1 MQFNLKHAGIFIS
14 FLLIFFPSAIQ
25 GQIVLS
31 EIMFNPSGS
40 EYYTEFIEIYN
51 SSSTDTTD
59 MTGWFI
65 SDSSEADQLVPIAQN
80 LILPPLSYGLIL
92 DAGYFDNSEIYDAII
107 PDSALI
113 LTINDAAF
121 GSQGLSNS
129 TPEMI
134 ILIDSSGDTVATY
147 RYSIDNLPGF
157 SDEKINLYGP
167 DTPDNW
173 ANSKTEHG
181 SPGAPNT
188 VRQLDHDLAI
198 KFETVV
204 TGVAPNQLLT
214 VNIAVHNIGL
224 SSATGF
230 HTVMYED
237 MNRDSILTQNE
248 QIEDPLYFDG
258 TLMPG
263 DSVSFSR
270 EMASM
275 SGGLHIFFA
284 RVIYEQDENNTNNSI
299 WAEGRVGFPGQAL
312 LINEIM
318 YRPSAGSAEWIE
330 LFNPGTSAINLQ
342 LWQFSDSHIENP
354 VEITKKDIF
363 IEPEHYIV
371 LAEDSSIYSL
381 FPDISS
387 PVIIPDHGFPALN
400 NSGDRII
407 IRDLIDNVI
416 DDVDYLSSWGS
427 ELGVSIERVRSD
439 VGSNDPLN
447 WSLSLHENGGTPGAK
462 NSISPLEY
470 DLSLGLSIEAYKND
484 SLLITTIVKNVGL
497 QPASQFH
504 CQLYH
509 DSNFDSTGQPNE
521 LLTSFFSEEQPLYSG
536 DSAFFHYSMQFSDR
550 GLVQFF
556 SQLIFENDG
565 NIANNTCTLQY
576 MIPIQKHQI
585 ILNEIMFYPNS
596 GEPEW
601 IEIYNPNT
609 DAINLNGLQ
618 FSDANL
624 DQKHLVSAE
633 DTFVQPG
640 SFAVIAKSNELLQKY
655 PSLTCPIVIPRSWP
669 SLNNTSDEVVL
680 YDDSGSTIDSM
691 AYLSIWE
698 KKQGVSLERFD
709 FENYSTDSSN
719 WGLSLD
725 ISGATPGMRNSISPF
740 ESDLKISDI
749 SFHPQYPNAGE
760 KVDIQITI
768 FNAGKS
774 AISHSELLCY
784 IDVNLDSILQDDEKI
799 GNTIPISQTID
810 PGDSLIW
817 TIFFTPVQP
826 GRFPIHAEI
835 FSEVD
840 QNPANDS
847 LSAILSVGYSGQSL
861 VINEIMYSPF
871 PNSTEWI
878 EFFNPHSDAVNIQ
891 QWMFS
896 DSDTSNRTIITP
908 LNFIIG
914 PSSFLI
920 IAEDSSVFQD
930 YSLSD
935 AGIIICTDWP
945 GLNNDNE
952 SIYLFDANSNII
964 DHVMYSDDWGGGA
977 GTSLERINPLHSS
990 LDAANW
996 SSSVADN
1003 GSTPGFTNSIFV
1015 DVPPSKSVITIE
1027 PNPFS
1032 PDGDGHDD
1040 VTIINLQLPF
1050 NLSQIHV
1057 KIFDIRGRLVRFLAN
1072 NQTAGIQSSII
1083 WDGRNDEGH
1092 FCRMGIYI
1100 VFIEALHHEQG
1111 NVETMKK
1118 TVVLARQL

>member
-1 MQFNLKHAGIFIS
+1 M
-14 FLLIFFPSAIQ
+14 
-25 GQIVLS
+25 LS

-51 SSSTDTTD
+51 TSSTDTID
-59 MTGWFI
+59 LNGWFI
-65 SDSSEADQLVPIAQN
+65 SDSSEADQLEAIAQN

-134 ILIDSSGDTVATY
+134 ILIHSSGDTVATY

-157 SDEKINLYGP
+157 SDEKMNLYGP

-188 VRQLDHDLAI
+188 VRQFGHDLAI

-204 TGVAPNQLLT
+204 TGVPPNQSLT
-214 VNIAVHNIGL
+214 VNIAVHNIGV
-224 SSATGF
+224 SNAAGF
-230 HTVMYED
+230 HAVLYED
-237 MNRDSILTQNE
+237 MNRDSSLTPDE

-270 EMASM
+270 EMASI

-284 RVIYEQDENNTNNSI
+284 RVIYEQDQNNTNNSV
-299 WAEGRVGFPGQAL
+299 WAEGRVGFPDHAL

-330 LFNPGTSAINLQ
+330 LFNPGNSAINLQ

-354 VEITKKDIF
+354 VEISKKDIF

-387 PVIIPDHGFPALN
+387 TVIIPDDGFPALN
-400 NSGDRII
+400 NSGDLVI

-416 DDVDYLSSWGS
+416 DNIDYSSSWGS
-427 ELGVSIERVRSD
+427 ELGVSIERIRSD
-439 VGSNDPLN
+439 VDSNDPLN
-447 WSLSLHENGGTPGAK
+447 WSLSLHEDGGTPGAK

-470 DLSLGLSIEAYKND
+470 DLSLSLGVEAYKND
-484 SLLITTIVKNVGL
+484 SLHITTTVKNIGME
-497 QPASQFH
+497 PASQFL
-504 CQLYH
+504 CQIYH
-509 DSNFDSTGQPNE
+509 DSNFDSTAQPNE
-521 LLTSFFSEEQPLYSG
+521 LLASFSSQAQPLYSG
-536 DSAFFHYSMQFSDR
+536 DSVIFYHSMQFSDR
-550 GLVQFF
+550 GLAQFF
-556 SQLIFENDG
+556 SKLIFENDE
-565 NIANNTCTLQY
+565 NMANNERTLQY

-585 ILNEIMFYPNS
+585 ILNEIMFYPNP

-609 DAINLNGLQ
+609 DAINLNDLQ

-633 DTFVQPG
+633 DTFVQPE
-640 SFAVIAKSNELLQKY
+640 SFAIIAESNDLIQKY
-655 PSLTCPIVIPRSWP
+655 LSLACPIVVPHSWP
-669 SLNNTSDEVVL
+669 ALNNTSDEVVL
-680 YDDSGSTIDSM
+680 YDDSGSIIDSM

-698 KKQGVSLERFD
+698 KKQGVSLERVD
-709 FENYSTDSSN
+709 FENFSTDSSN
-719 WGLSLD
+719 WGLSVN
-725 ISGATPGMRNSISPF
+725 ISGATPGVRNSISPF

-749 SFHPQYPNAGE
+749 SFHPQHPKAGE
-760 KVDIQITI
+760 KVDILITI

-774 AISHSELLCY
+774 AISHFDLLCY

-799 GNTIPISQTID
+799 GNTIPISQTIE
-810 PGDSLIW
+810 PGHSLSW

-835 FSEVD
+835 FAEVD
-840 QNPANDS
+840 QNPANNF
-847 LSAILSVGYSGQSL
+847 LSDILSVGYSGQSL

-871 PNSTEWI
+871 PNSSEWI
-878 EFFNPHSDAVNIQ
+878 ELFNPHSDAVNIQ

-896 DSDTSNRTIITP
+896 DSDTSNRRIITSS
-908 LNFIIG
+908 NFTIE

-920 IAEDSSVFQD
+920 LAEDSSVFQD
-930 YSLSD
+930 YDLSD
-935 AGIIICTDWP
+935 AGIVICTDWP
-945 GLNNDNE
+945 GLNNDAE
-952 SIYLFDANSNII
+952 SIYLYDANSTII
-964 DHVMYSDDWGGGA
+964 DHVMYSDNWGGGT

-996 SSSVADN
+996 SSCVTDN
-1003 GSTPGFTNSIFV
+1003 GSTPGLTNSIFV
-1015 DVPPSKSVITIE
+1015 DVPPSESAFTIK

-1032 PDGDGHDD
+1032 PDGDGRDD

-1050 NLSQIHV
+1050 NLSQVHV

-1072 NQTAGIQSSII
+1072 NQTAGIQSSFI

-1111 NVETMKK
+1111 TVETMKK